1 MNHSDC
7 SKRARRGADTMKTS
21 VGKLFL
27 CSLLLIFSG
36 QSIVNK
42 QKKQYIATDVILDAK
57 FAKSNQNGVDTY
69 GKSYEVFWSNPDFGY
84 LHYSG
89 AESCP
94 MPIPTIPD
102 RFCALSDYVSA
113 KWGHLYPSWPE
124 IRDAPK
130 HLVGFT
136 ICVNSVGQIF
146 QDFLWRDL
154 DFRTS
159 WCVSGWFYGGKG
171 SEYSM

>member
-1 MNHSDC
+1 M
-7 SKRARRGADTMKTS
+7 
-21 VGKLFL
+21 
-27 CSLLLIFSG
+27 
-36 QSIVNK
+36 
-42 QKKQYIATDVILDAK
+42 ILAAK
-57 FAKSNQNGVDTY
+57 FGKSIQNGVSTA

-124 IRDAPK
+124 IRDAPE

-136 ICVNSVGQIF
+136 MGANSILVRFCEFCSQNHICCNILFFLLINYGLSWKNKQKGAKKKFAYTSFHCIDATARPLTAGVMYKYYQSSVDHSLF
-146 QDFLWRDL
+146 
-154 DFRTS
+154 
-159 WCVSGWFYGGKG
+159 
-171 SEYSM
+171 MN

>member
-1 MNHSDC
+1 
-7 SKRARRGADTMKTS
+7 MKTS
-21 VGKLFL
+21 VAKLFL

-42 QKKQYIATDVILDAK
+42 QKKQYIATDVILAAK
-57 FAKSNQNGVDTY
+57 FGKSIQNGVGTA

-94 MPIPTIPD
+94 MPIPAIPD

-113 KWGHLYPSWPE
+113 K
-124 IRDAPK
+124 
-130 HLVGFT
+130 
-136 ICVNSVGQIF
+136 
-146 QDFLWRDL
+146 
-154 DFRTS
+154 
-159 WCVSGWFYGGKG
+159 
-171 SEYSM
+171 

>member
-1 MNHSDC
+1 MSNMLRIMRIIDILYKYSSSNVNQNYSSKVIEIRTLILLHQHQLLDFC
-7 SKRARRGADTMKTS
+7 EFCLVVALGKRAHRGADTMKTS

-113 KWGHLYPSWPE
+113 K
-124 IRDAPK
+124 
-130 HLVGFT
+130 
-136 ICVNSVGQIF
+136 
-146 QDFLWRDL
+146 
-154 DFRTS
+154 
-159 WCVSGWFYGGKG
+159 
-171 SEYSM
+171 

>member
-1 MNHSDC
+1 
-7 SKRARRGADTMKTS
+7 MKTS
-21 VGKLFL
+21 VAKLFL

-36 QSIVNK
+36 QSIVHK
-42 QKKQYIATDVILDAK
+42 LKKTIYCNRCDFAAK
-57 FAKSNQNGVDTY
+57 FEKSNQNGVATH

-136 ICVNSVGQIF
+136 MCANSVGQIF

-154 DFRTS
+154 DLRTS